1 MEGSRSKQIMHKEGD
16 EVHLDEDEARSGST
30 PHIVRYVLAISLFL
44 AIVLLSAIWMTGAIM
59 KGNSEEEA
67 RMSGTGPSAEAEPG
81 SDGLNSAEDFEFESE
96 PVAEG
101 EGDEATRTI
110 PNPATE

>member
-1 MEGSRSKQIMHKEGD
+1 M
-16 EVHLDEDEARSGST
+16 
-30 PHIVRYVLAISLFL
+30 
-44 AIVLLSAIWMTGAIM
+44 
-59 KGNSEEEA
+59 N
-67 RMSGTGPSAEAEPG
+67 GTGPSAEAEPG

>member
-1 MEGSRSKQIMHKEGD
+1 MMHKEGD
-16 EVHLDEDEARSGST
+16 EVHLDEDEARAGST

-44 AIVLLSAIWMTGAIM
+44 VIVLLSAIWMTGAIM
-59 KGNSEEEA
+59 HGNSEEEA
-67 RMSGTGPSAEAEPG
+67 RMSGTGPSTEAEPG
-81 SDGLNSAEDFEFESE
+81 SDGMVSGEDFEFESE
-96 PVAEG
+96 PVAQG